1 MSGVKG
7 VLHWFSQRDSE
18 MIKKRLKAAGLWIAF
33 ALCIWCSGCGR
44 REQVLPEKFRLEGS
58 RGAED
63 QDMLREFSEG
73 KGSTGNQEGTGDI
86 QKTEELQNTGTA
98 GSENEEQGA
107 QRIVVYVCGAVNT
120 PGVYELQ
127 EGARLFEAI
136 ACAGGVREDGAE
148 ESINQAQA
156 VSDGERLYIP
166 TEEEVRQG
174 LDAYLQ
180 TGAAAG
186 ASPVGS
192 ADGRSGRDAAG
203 KVNINTASK
212 EELTALNGIGDTRAA
227 SILAYRESYGP
238 FGSIEDLM
246 KVEGIK
252 EGVYNKLKDDIT
264 VN

>member
-1 MSGVKG
+1 
-7 VLHWFSQRDSE
+7 
-18 MIKKRLKAAGLWIAF
+18 MIKKRLKAAGLGIAF

-73 KGSTGNQEGTGDI
+73 KESTGNQEGTGDI

>member
-1 MSGVKG
+1 MLGLCTVCFWSAGCGRKSTDQLETLRLEDGRGTEVDTADQDI
-7 VLHWFSQRDSE
+7 SSE
-18 MIKKRLKAAGLWIAF
+18 KEGSEGTEETGDRKAAGNIQE
-33 ALCIWCSGCGR
+33 I
-44 REQVLPEKFRLEGS
+44 
-58 RGAED
+58 
-63 QDMLREFSEG
+63 
-73 KGSTGNQEGTGDI
+73 GNAD
-86 QKTEELQNTGTA
+86 A
-98 GSENEEQGA
+98 GSGSMEH
-107 QRIVVYVCGAVNT
+107 IFVYVCGAVNT
-120 PGVYELQ
+120 PGVYEL
-127 EGARLFEAI
+127 EAGARLYEAI
-136 ACAGGVREDGAE
+136 ARAGGVREDGAE

-166 TEEEVRQG
+166 TDEEVRQG

-180 TGAAAG
+180 SGTAVGSAAAG
-186 ASPVGS
+186 ASPAGS
-192 ADGRSGRDAAG
+192 ADGRGGRDAAG

-252 EGVYNKLKDDIT
+252 EGVFNKLKDDIT

>member
-1 MSGVKG
+1 MG
-7 VLHWFSQRDSE
+7 
-18 MIKKRLKAAGLWIAF
+18 F

-44 REQVLPEKFRLEGS
+44 KEQALPEKFRLEGS
-58 RGAED
+58 RGAEEE
-63 QDMLREFSEG
+63 DMVQELSGEKE
-73 KGSTGNQEGTGDI
+73 STGSPEGTGDI
-86 QKTEELQNTGTA
+86 QKTEELQKAGMT
-98 GSENEEQGA
+98 GSEDGEQAA
-107 QRIVVYVCGAVNT
+107 QCIFVYVCGAVKS
-120 PGVYELQ
+120 PGVYELKH
-127 EGARLFEAI
+127 GARLFEAI
-136 ACAGGVREDGAE
+136 ACAGGVREDAAE

-156 VSDGERLYIP
+156 VTDGERLYIP

-180 TGAAAG
+180 SGIAVGDAAAG
-186 ASPVGS
+186 SPSAGS
-192 ADGRSGRDAAG
+192 AGGPGGGDAAG

-212 EELTALNGIGDTRAA
+212 EELTTLNGIGDTRAT